1 MKAAELAQVSLAD
14 IAPDS
19 QSSIEIALN
28 LHDLEMRSQIRD
40 SFDDLVARKQD
51 RSGLLYELTKLRL
64 LLRENGQLRLIN
76 TFTGELDSDY
86 RSRAEILLVKAGFHD
101 FQFSDNAGQL
111 VIAAKRRPYLS
122 ELSRYN
128 MTIRE
133 IVKPSDIQLCHN
145 FARDFYYYK
154 DYNYDVNLAQQFDL
168 NTDSFAVFDKTDKI
182 LAIARCAA
190 RVPGYYCPFMYATD
204 EQGEHINIPPE
215 HKRFCEVMVL
225 FQDGKYGAIAFRI
238 IVEFLTAFFHT
249 VAHYDTLWTTYDI
262 TDEYTGTYYK
272 TRFYMTEYNRRLT
285 YRDFGSR
292 WNLIYTQRI
301 KDLCDHRHF
310 LFKSNSVEQ

>member
-1 MKAAELAQVSLAD
+1 MMADELAQVTLAD

-19 QSSIEIALN
+19 ESSVELVLN
-28 LHDLEMRSQIRD
+28 LHDLEMRNQVRD

-51 RSGLLYELTKLRL
+51 SSGLLYELTKLRL
-64 LLRENGQLRLIN
+64 LLRDNGQLRLIN
-76 TFTGELDSDY
+76 TFTGERDSDY
-86 RSRAEILLVKAGFHD
+86 RLRAEILLVKAGFHN
-101 FQFSDNAGQL
+101 FQFSDDDGRL
-111 VIAAKRRPYLS
+111 VIEATRRPYLT
-122 ELSRYN
+122 ERSRYD

-133 IVKPSDIQLCHN
+133 IVRPNESRLCHN
-145 FARDFYYYK
+145 FACNFYYYK
-154 DYNYDVNLAQQFDL
+154 DYNYDIDLAQQFDL
-168 NTDSFAVFDKTDKI
+168 NTDSFAVFDKAGQI

-225 FQDGKYGAIAFRI
+225 FQDGKYGAIAFRS
-238 IVEFLTAFFHT
+238 IVEFLTAFFHN

-272 TRFYMTEYNRRLT
+272 TRFYMVEYNKRLT

-301 KDLCDHRHF
+301 KDLCNHRHF
-310 LFKSNSVEQ
+310 LFKASSVEQ